1 MQVEQEIHHPFLLL
15 KEIQE
20 VAHNL
25 VDQVLMQLEVVE
37 VEQVLSVETL
47 QQ

>member
-1 MQVEQEIHHPFLLL
+1 MQVEQETHHQFLLL

-37 VEQVLSVETL
+37 VVQMLSVEML
-47 QQ
+47 QL

>member
-1 MQVEQEIHHPFLLL
+1 MQVEQEIHHLFLLL

-20 VAHNL
+20 VVHNL

-37 VEQVLSVETL
+37 VVQMLLVEML
-47 QQ
+47 QL